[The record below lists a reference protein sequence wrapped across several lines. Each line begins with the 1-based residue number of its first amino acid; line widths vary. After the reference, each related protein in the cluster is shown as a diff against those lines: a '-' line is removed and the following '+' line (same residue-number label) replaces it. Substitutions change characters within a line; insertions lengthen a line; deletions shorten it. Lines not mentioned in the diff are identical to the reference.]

1 MAQTLYFEKTFQNAL
16 ISVDPGTSEFLQLL
30 PTGQLLTG
38 SSANRATTH
47 STKNSSNYYRLAI
60 TTGHQ
65 SADWLRNQSGR

>member
-38 SSANRATTH
+38 EFRKPRNYVFH
-47 STKNSSNYYRLAI
+47 KNSSSYCRLAI

-65 SADWLRNQSGR
+65 PADLLRNQSGR